1 MIPVTKPF
9 LPPLVEYQK
18 LVGRIFERNWLTNDG
33 PMVKELESKLL
44 KRLHVP
50 TLFVTNGTIALQLA
64 IKALGL
70 RGKIITT
77 PFSYVA
83 TSSSIVWE
91 GCEPVYVD
99 IEENGYNI
107 DADKIE
113 AAITPEVSGIL
124 ATHCFGIPCDVEK
137 IQSIADRH
145 GLKVIYDAA
154 HAFGTKVNGQS
165 IFEFGDV
172 STCSMHATK
181 LFHTVEGGSVSCNDP
196 DTIRRLSLMRNF
208 GHNGPEKFDGIGING
223 KNSEIHAAMGLAN
236 WKYLDEILQKRRR
249 IAAEYQKHLQTLDL
263 QLPPLDNLEWNCSYY
278 PIVFESESIC
288 LQVKNQLEQSRIQ
301 PRRYFYPSLNQI
313 NDWGE
318 ENCPKSTSL
327 ASRILCLPVYH
338 ELDFETVEDI
348 SVTIRNTFGV

>member
-1 MIPVTKPF
+1 
-9 LPPLVEYQK
+9 
-18 LVGRIFERNWLTNDG
+18 
-33 PMVKELESKLL
+33 
-44 KRLHVP
+44 
-50 TLFVTNGTIALQLA
+50 LA

-70 RGKIITT
+70 KGKIITT

-107 DADKIE
+107 DANKIE

-124 ATHCFGIPCDVEK
+124 ATHSFGLPCDVEK
-137 IQSIADRH
+137 IQSIADKH

-154 HAFGTKVNGQS
+154 HAFGTTVKGRS

-172 STCSMHATK
+172 TACSMHATK
-181 LFHTVEGGSVSCNDP
+181 LFHTVEGGSVSCNDSE
-196 DTIRRLSLMRNF
+196 TFRRMSLMRNF
-208 GHNGPEKFDGIGING
+208 GHDGPEKFDGVGING

-236 WKYLDEILQKRRR
+236 WKHIDTILQKRRK
-249 IAAEYQKHLQTLDL
+249 IAEEYDKNLRTLTL
-263 QLPPLDNLEWNCSYY
+263 RLPPLDNLEWNCSYY
-278 PIVFESESIC
+278 PIIFENEAIC
-288 LQVKNQLEQSRIQ
+288 LKAKNRLEQANIH

-313 NDWGE
+313 NDWGS
-318 ENCPKSTSL
+318 NDCPNSSSV

-338 ELDFETVEDI
+338 SLLRTDQLKIAKNLETN
-348 SVTIRNTFGV
+348 SLSSN